1 MDSCLTGEP
10 SAKPVVVSDTQDL
23 HLHDVA
29 RDDETHQLVI
39 ELGTKVDEMNKKVGQ
54 APAPAAAA
62 APGPPPQATLVPTAI
77 GVFVVF
83 ILLCATLG
91 IVVDNNKDIAKVMD
105 MEIAA
110 AEAASTNS
118 RAGFAQVKKFTDNY
132 CSGAKPTDPAFD
144 NFDCAAA
151 IENQVEQAGANVT
164 KGFVGLAD
172 GDDAAAP
179 IMTSYFAQGLCPVNV
194 HWHLGA
200 EHLSV
205 GQYDEHGDG
214 PDDAWASSTIDDDHR
229 RLASADGVREGYQC
243 RWYDATDSKF
253 TTPYNWEHCVD
264 MVVGQ
269 TYEVHWPHSKFG
281 ACMTPYQYQTP
292 FYDGVFCGLGDGSA
306 IATGAV
312 DGAFVAASVGVQ
324 AQVFTIVNDE
334 NYYYPDL
341 IRGAIVTANDAVS
354 GVTNMVVQ
362 GGEDTDFWSDVAYY
376 TGSTTGTS
384 RDNDVCA
391 AYSPITWQ
399 VDRKCHMIS
408 ASSFDKLCADMKAQT
423 DDMTDDLYA
432 HGARVLVSD
441 ELAAAQETS
450 V

>member
-132 CSGAKPTDPAFD
+132 CSGAKPSDDAFN

-214 PDDAWASSTIDDDHR
+214 PHDDYELATDDGHHR
-229 RLASADGVREGYQC
+229 LLASHRQLASGGVRLGYQC
-243 RWYDATDSKF
+243 RHYDETDQKF
-253 TTPYNWEHCVD
+253 TAPYEWEHCVD
-264 MVVGQ
+264 MMVGQ
-269 TYEVHWPHSKFG
+269 TYEIHWPHSTVG
-281 ACMTPYQYQTP
+281 ACGTPYQYQTP
-292 FYDGVFCGLGDGSA
+292 FYDGVFCALGDGSA
-306 IATGAV
+306 ILSGAATAH
-312 DGAFVAASVGVQ
+312 DNVGVQ
-324 AQVFTIVNDE
+324 AQVFTVVNDE
-334 NYYYPDL
+334 AYYYPDL
-341 IRGAIVTANDAVS
+341 IKGAIFTGNGDDWW
-354 GVTNMVVQ
+354 T
-362 GGEDTDFWSDVAYY
+362 DVAYY

-384 RDNDVCA
+384 RDNDVCS

>member
-39 ELGTKVDEMNKKVGQ
+39 ELGTKVDAMSKKVS
-54 APAPAAAA
+54 APAPAAPAA
-62 APGPPPQATLVPTAI
+62 APAGHPVSPPQATLVPTAV

-91 IVVDNNKDIAKVMD
+91 IVVDNNKDISKVMD

-110 AEAASTNS
+110 AAAASESTFLDTRSPTIFTN
-118 RAGFAQVKKFTDNY
+118 NY
-132 CSGAKPTDPAFD
+132 CEGAKPTDDAFN
-144 NFDCAAA
+144 NFDCEDAVAGA
-151 IENQVEQAGANVT
+151 IEQAGANVT
-164 KGFVGLAD
+164 EGYVGLIDNSATPPITTTYR
-172 GDDAAAP
+172 AA
-179 IMTSYFAQGLCPVNV
+179 GLCPVNV

-214 PDDAWASSTIDDDHR
+214 PHDDYELATDDGHHR
-229 RLASADGVREGYQC
+229 LLASHRQLASGGVRLGYQC
-243 RWYDATDSKF
+243 RHYDETDQKF
-253 TTPYNWEHCVD
+253 TAPYEWEHCVD
-264 MVVGQ
+264 MMVGQ
-269 TYEVHWPHSKFG
+269 TYEIHWPHSTVG
-281 ACMTPYQYQTP
+281 ACGTPYQYQTP
-292 FYDGVFCGLGDGSA
+292 FYDGVFCALGDGSA
-306 IATGAV
+306 ILSGAATAH
-312 DGAFVAASVGVQ
+312 DNVGVQ
-324 AQVFTIVNDE
+324 AQVFTVVNDE
-334 NYYYPDL
+334 AYYYPDL
-341 IRGAIVTANDAVS
+341 IKGAIFTGNGDDWW
-354 GVTNMVVQ
+354 T
-362 GGEDTDFWSDVAYY
+362 DVAYY

-384 RDNDVCA
+384 RDNDVCS

>member
-132 CSGAKPTDPAFD
+132 CSGAKPSDDAFN

-292 FYDGVFCGLGDGSA
+292 FYDGVFCGLGDGQA
-306 IATGAV
+306 IVNGDV

-408 ASSFDKLCADMKAQT
+408 ASSFDKMCADMKLQA
-423 DDMTDDLYA
+423 DDMSDDLYA
-432 HGARVLVSD
+432 HGARELVSK
-441 ELAAAQETS
+441 ELSAPQVE